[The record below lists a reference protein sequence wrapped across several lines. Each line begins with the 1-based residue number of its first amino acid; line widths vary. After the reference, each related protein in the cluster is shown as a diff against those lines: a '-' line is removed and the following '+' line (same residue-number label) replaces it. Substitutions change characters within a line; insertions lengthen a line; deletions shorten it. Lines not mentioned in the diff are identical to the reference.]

1 LVGNAARHALVSQ
14 SAALDFEE
22 FFRAEYGRL
31 VRTVYLLTRNGAE
44 AEEIA
49 QEAMAR
55 TYERW
60 DRVRTLDSPAG
71 YVYRTALNLNRK
83 RLRWLAVRA
92 RPLTTAPAQ
101 ADVDAALENQSEFS
115 RALDTLPIGQR
126 QALVLVAWLGMSAE
140 EAGTILGIKPAS
152 VRSRVHRAR
161 TTLRQLLG
169 GRDG

>member
-60 DRVRTLDSPAG
+60 DRVGP
-71 YVYRTALNLNRK
+71 
-83 RLRWLAVRA
+83 
-92 RPLTTAPAQ
+92 
-101 ADVDAALENQSEFS
+101 
-115 RALDTLPIGQR
+115 
-126 QALVLVAWLGMSAE
+126 
-140 EAGTILGIKPAS
+140 
-152 VRSRVHRAR
+152 
-161 TTLRQLLG
+161 
-169 GRDG
+169 